1 MSAQKFQ
8 APAQGPELRAALV
21 QLRPFFTRAGWFSL
35 FASVLV
41 LAPSGYMLEVYSRVV
56 DSRSYGT
63 LFWLTVVV
71 LGAYAL
77 MELLEWARAEVMRAA
92 AQRFDALLSTRV
104 FDAVFAAKLRNVPGG
119 TAQLLQDFAKL
130 RDFLFSPAL
139 LAIMEAPVAILM
151 AVLLFLISPWLG
163 WSAVVFG
170 IAQTLVA
177 LWNERRTKQPLMQA
191 NQKAFQAQQ
200 YADGTLRNAEVIAAM
215 GMLRATHQRW
225 VQKQREFLNLQAQ
238 ASESAGGF
246 QALGKLLQTT
256 LSSLLLGLACWLLLN
271 NELHGGGG
279 MMIVGSILGGR
290 MLAPLLQVVAQWQA
304 VIGVRESWQRLEALL
319 AAVPKD
325 PENMA
330 LPAPRGVLQ
339 VEQLMAGAPGSPGV
353 IVRGVAFALQPG
365 EVLAVVGPSASGKST
380 LARLLVGLWP
390 AASGK
395 VRLDGV
401 DIFSW
406 DKAELGPHV
415 GYLPQGVELLEG
427 TLAQNIARFGEVD
440 MHKVRAAAQAVGVD
454 ALIESLPQGYETVVG
469 PGGVRLSGGQR
480 QRIGLA
486 RALYGAPTLIVL
498 DEPNSN
504 LDDEGDAAL
513 ARAIA
518 QASARGATVVVITH
532 RTSVLGVAHKML
544 LIRDGVQQAFGPRD
558 EVLAALQQAAVAP
571 RQAA

>member
-8 APAQGPELRAALV
+8 APAQGSELRAALV

-119 TAQLLQDFAKL
+119 TAQPLQDFAKL

-225 VQKQREFLNLQAQ
+225 VEKQREFLNLQAQ

-271 NELHGGGG
+271 NELRGGGG

-304 VIGVRESWQRLEALL
+304 VIGVRESWHRLEALL

>member
-1 MSAQKFQ
+1 MSAQKSQ
-8 APAQGPELRAALV
+8 APAQGSELRAALV

-119 TAQLLQDFAKL
+119 TAQPLQDFAKL

-304 VIGVRESWQRLEALL
+304 VIGVRESWHRLEALL

-353 IVRGVAFALQPG
+353 ILRGVAFALQPG

-390 AASGK
+390 AVSGK

-406 DKAELGPHV
+406 DKAELGPYV

>member
-71 LGAYAL
+71 MGAYAL

-119 TAQLLQDFAKL
+119 TAQPLQDFAKL

-304 VIGVRESWQRLEALL
+304 VIGVRESWHRLEALL

>member
-119 TAQLLQDFAKL
+119 TAQPLQDFAKL

-304 VIGVRESWQRLEALL
+304 VIGVRDSWHRLEALL

-339 VEQLMAGAPGSPGV
+339 VEQLMAGAPGSPGA